1 MQKKTGTL
9 PKCMHL
15 KHGAYYLVRNNR
27 WTPLGKDRDAA
38 LRLYESLT
46 GQAGKGLCRLI
57 DEAIASWPE
66 LKPNTRKQYRGSFA
80 LTE

>member
-15 KHGAYYLVRNNR
+15 KHGAYYLVRRNK

-46 GQAGKGLCRLI
+46 GQAGKGLCKLI
-57 DEAIASWPE
+57 DEAIASWPD
-66 LKPNTRKQYRGSFA
+66 LKPSTRKQYARNVH
-80 LTE
+80 LTS